1 MLDQVL
7 TGLIENFTRSLPAGS
22 HIQVQVIPAGDQL
35 KLQLLPQ
42 SQPGESDTAEQIPVS
57 PTRNGQMLMF
67 QPETGNISLNLTA
80 TKHLFQALVAN
91 LLCGSDL
98 NKAKC

>member
-42 SQPGESDTAEQIPVS
+42 SQPGESDTAEQIGFP
-57 PTRNGQMLMF
+57 
-67 QPETGNISLNLTA
+67 
-80 TKHLFQALVAN
+80 
-91 LLCGSDL
+91 
-98 NKAKC
+98 